1 MEDTI
6 SQAWFYYME
15 ENNQVSG
22 EEIREKGVTD
32 TRGMYKRFGGLQT

>member
-15 ENNQVSG
+15 ENNQVSR
-22 EEIREKGVTD
+22 EEIREKGVTV
-32 TRGMYKRFGGLQT
+32 TREMYKRFGGLKS